1 MLAASAAATT
11 LLGLSLLAPL
21 SATAVTLPLGVTA
34 SATVYGVTSS
44 TAYTTDL
51 ATITF
56 KATNQTS
63 SSYFRSFLIV
73 IPPSATGLTL
83 GTVTGGAW
91 AESLGSC
98 GMIANCG
105 SVVVLTVNRP
115 TTTNRLA
122 PGASLTATIGLLP
135 TTPGALT
142 FQTFIPHEDDGYTP
156 GAAPV
161 INVIDGVVTS
171 FGVAVAPQ
179 PVIAGIATNITV
191 NSLNAANLV
200 VPFKGGLVT
209 LSLLNADLSLFNPGQ
224 PSPASIN
231 GTPLTNGLSVAL
243 TEGALNPG
251 TFTVPAVLTV
261 AQAQTVTAT
270 SGLVTGVSAPFV
282 VQPGPSSFLTLDSI
296 TDTSK
301 SPALPNPAANKAFS
315 VAFTSFDQFDNIATT
330 PAVPITLSA
339 LNSAGGIL
347 TVSTLSPATDGTTG
361 HGTLSA
367 AFSAAQNGLVLQV
380 SSPGLTPG
388 TRTTDVSLAGDSL
401 LGSPNTPGTLSAGIA
416 GANLGAGAYGTVY
429 LTNSLCATTDPTCHG
444 QEVSLAGLFSDPT
457 NLASHLYSLAHP
469 AVVTWTCAT
478 ACVHPDG
485 DKASSAYPGKFNY
498 EGEHETEQAEDFAK
512 YPISVSLHVNG
523 VYLPF
528 AVAPSCR
535 VLTDSAQQGLMG
547 AITNPAAVTA
557 GFCVDVYGI
566 SRAGAITSGAL
577 TLPVLFVEDPKI
589 RGY

>member
-1 MLAASAAATT
+1 M
-11 LLGLSLLAPL
+11 LGLSLLAPL

-34 SATVYGVTSS
+34 SATVYGVTSG
-44 TAYTTDL
+44 TAYTTDP
-51 ATITF
+51 AIITF
-56 KATNQTS
+56 TATNQTRG
-63 SSYFRSFLIV
+63 SYFRSFLIV
-73 IPPSATGLTL
+73 IPPPATALSL
-83 GTVTGGAW
+83 GGVTGAAW
-91 AESLGSC
+91 TESLGSC
-98 GMIANCG
+98 GTIANCG
-105 SVVVLTVNRP
+105 SVIVLAAKSP

-122 PGASLTATIGLLP
+122 PGASLTATVGLTP
-135 TTPGALT
+135 TTPGAIT
-142 FQTFIPHEDDGYTP
+142 FQTLIPHEDDGYTL
-156 GAAPV
+156 GAAPA

-171 FGVAVAPQ
+171 FGVEVAPQ
-179 PVIAGIATNITV
+179 PVIAGVPTNVTV
-191 NSLNAANLV
+191 NSRNAANIG
-200 VPFKGGLVT
+200 VPFKGGPVT

-231 GTPLTNGLSVAL
+231 GTALTNGLSVAL
-243 TEGALNPG
+243 SEGALNPG
-251 TFTVPAVLTV
+251 TFTVPGVLTV
-261 AQAQTVTAT
+261 AQVQTVTAT
-270 SGLVTGVSAPFV
+270 SGIVSGVSAAFV
-282 VQPGPSSFLTLDSI
+282 VQPGQPSFLTLDSI

-301 SPALPNPAANKAFS
+301 SPALPNPAANKAFN
-315 VAFTSFDQFDNIATT
+315 VVFTSFDQFGNIAAT

-347 TVSTLSPATDGTTG
+347 TISTLSPATDGTTG

-380 SSPGLTPG
+380 ASPGLTPG
-388 TRTTDVSLAGDSL
+388 TRATDISLAGDSL
-401 LGSPNTPGTLSAGIA
+401 AGRPNVPGTLSAGIA

-485 DKASSAYPGKFNY
+485 DKASSAYPGRVND
-498 EGEHETEQAEDFAK
+498 EGEHESEQAEDFAK

-523 VYLPF
+523 AYLPF
-528 AVAPSCR
+528 AVAPACR
-535 VLTDSAQQGLMG
+535 VLSDSTQQGLTG
-547 AITNPAAVTA
+547 AITNPAATAA

-566 SRAGAITSGAL
+566 SRAGGITSGAL